1 MNVIIANEQ
10 KIKDQLGVL
19 ESLAENIKGTIL
31 YVAFYVANEWFIK
44 GIALVGLFLTIK
56 CIKSMQRNIPKP
68 IKEVA
73 KDQVILNE

>member
-1 MNVIIANEQ
+1 MKELVET
-10 KIKDQLGVL
+10 IKDLLKGAVGVIL
-19 ESLAENIKGTIL
+19 GTIL

>member
-1 MNVIIANEQ
+1 MKELVETNKEFLKGAVGVI
-10 KIKDQLGVL
+10 L
-19 ESLAENIKGTIL
+19 GTIL
-31 YVAFYVANEWFIK
+31 YVAFYVAYEWFIK

>member
-1 MNVIIANEQ
+1 MKELVET
-10 KIKDQLGVL
+10 IKDLLKGAVGVVLG
-19 ESLAENIKGTIL
+19 IIL

-68 IKEVA
+68 IKEVE